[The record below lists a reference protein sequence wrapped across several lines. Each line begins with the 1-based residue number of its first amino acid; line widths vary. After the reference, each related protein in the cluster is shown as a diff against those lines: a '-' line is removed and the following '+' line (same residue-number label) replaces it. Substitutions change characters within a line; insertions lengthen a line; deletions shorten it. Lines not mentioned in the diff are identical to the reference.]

1 MAKKANKIKA
11 HSALLVE
18 KVWLIIYQTPTMPE
32 GKINSFLS
40 LSTTLKKRTILI
52 FNNLNK
58 KKYLFKFFLI
68 AIFFVIY
75 ALIVNQ
81 IKFHTKLKEN
91 NFDSFLESNE
101 LDSIKSYIFE
111 NLNSPY
117 KEYSYTVENNDTL
130 EKVLKKYNIDSNEIN
145 SIASEI
151 VKKKLSNIYAGTKI
165 QIVTKKEN
173 NTDKIISLFY
183 PIDAI
188 TTVEIKRNE
197 GKFDIT
203 KVELKLKKKEVVLS
217 NTIKNNLYSSA
228 VAAGIEPNII
238 VEFANI
244 FGFEVD
250 FQRDIRTGDTFEV
263 YYEQYVDDDN
273 VVRNTGKIIYA
284 SMFVNN
290 KELSLYNFKYDNK
303 EGYYDVDGKS
313 VIKTLMKTPIN
324 GARLSSS
331 FGIRKHPILGYNKLH
346 QGTDFAAP
354 TGTPI
359 MASGSGIILRAQKY
373 KGYGN
378 YVSIKHN
385 STYVT
390 AYGHMSKFGRGI
402 RKGVKVSQGRII
414 GYVGSTGMSTGP
426 HLHYEVLKNNR
437 RVNSQRLKLPS
448 GKILSNEA
456 RNKFEVDR
464 IKIDVKLA
472 ELR

>member
-1 MAKKANKIKA
+1 MPRVKTSNFENLHVILKAKIK
-11 HSALLVE
+11 SI
-18 KVWLIIYQTPTMPE
+18 LIILNQNKYP
-32 GKINSFLS
+32 FYFF
-40 LSTTLKKRTILI
+40 IL
-52 FNNLNK
+52 
-58 KKYLFKFFLI
+58 

-75 ALIVNQ
+75 VLIVNQ
-81 IKFHTKLKEN
+81 IKSYTKLKEN
-91 NFDSFLESNE
+91 NFNSFLETNE
-101 LDSIKSYIFE
+101 FNNIKKYFLE

-117 KEYSYTVENNDTL
+117 REYSYIVENNDTI
-130 EKVLKKYNIDSNEIN
+130 EKVLKKYNIENSEIN
-145 SIASEI
+145 KIASEL
-151 VKKKLSNIYAGTKI
+151 VEKKLSNIYAGTEIKI
-165 QIVTKKEN
+165 ITKKEKSTN
-173 NTDKIISLFY
+173 KIISLFY
-183 PIDAI
+183 PINAI
-188 TTVEIKRNE
+188 TSVEIKKNQD
-197 GKFDIT
+197 KFIIDKT
-203 KVELKLKKKEVVLS
+203 VLKLKKKEKVLS
-217 NTIKNNLYSSA
+217 NVIKNNLYSSA
-228 VAAGIEPNII
+228 VEAGIEPNII

-250 FQRDIRTGDTFEV
+250 FQRDIRAGDKFEV

-273 VVRNTGKIIYA
+273 VVRNTGRIIYA

-331 FGIRKHPILGYNKLH
+331 FGMRKHPILGYNKLH
-346 QGTDFAAP
+346 QGTDFAAA

-359 MASGSGIILRAQKY
+359 MASGSGIIVRAQKY

-378 YVSIKHN
+378 YVSIRHN
-385 STYVT
+385 STYLT

-402 RKGVKVSQGRII
+402 RKGVRVNQGRII

-426 HLHYEVLKNNR
+426 HLHYEVLKNGKR
-437 RVNSQRLKLPS
+437 INSQRLKLPS
-448 GKILSNEA
+448 GKILSNKA

-472 ELR
+472 KLRVANN